1 MVLNLSNRGNHDL
14 TEFVLCDSIKSRG
27 ALMSKYSRSGGKY
40 TGNHT
45 TLIPLAQVTCDIAS
59 AIPEVTKITPGF
71 IKAGLRSVSG
81 QRRVKFADENGSC
94 ILLSIRDNA
103 SHQEVRVYVTDIQVA
118 RTAIARRLRDAGI
131 AIRFTK
137 D

>member
-1 MVLNLSNRGNHDL
+1 
-14 TEFVLCDSIKSRG
+14 
-27 ALMSKYSRSGGKY
+27 MSKYSRSGGKY

-45 TLIPLAQVTCDIAS
+45 TLIPLAAEACDIAS

-71 IKAGLRSVSG
+71 IKAGLKSVSG
-81 QRRVKFADENGSC
+81 KRRVKFTDESANC
-94 ILLSIRDNA
+94 ILLSVRDNA
-103 SHQEVRVYVTDIQVA
+103 SHQEVWVYVSELQET
-118 RTAIARRLRDAGI
+118 RTTIARRLRDADI